1 MLSVILGTLG
11 ASLLG
16 NLLSCKGERP
26 KSLETWAVKGG
37 NGAIQVGEATM
48 RVGQYF

>member
-1 MLSVILGTLG
+1 MLSVLLGTLG

-16 NLLSCKGERP
+16 NLLSCKAERTT
-26 KSLETWAVKGG
+26 SLETWAVKGG
-37 NGAIQVGEATM
+37 NGAIQAGEATM